1 MKNTAITLLPGLA
14 LATAAQAGSDYSA
27 KGKEVIPPPPAPCL
41 WTWFAGGSAGYVS
54 GDWDEEIYTLH
65 LGAERKCPGSNCSHA
80 IYLEVGYTEKE
91 EGFSAIVGDF
101 PTDLSYECDVIP
113 ITLNYKYEC
122 ALTGNLN
129 WYVGAGAGV
138 ALVDCKASAT
148 TRTQS
153 GNLTQSNS
161 EDDTVFYAH
170 IFAGLTYNVSESFE
184 LFAGVKYI
192 FMDDVDFGGG
202 SSLVD
207 DFTLDEDL
215 HVELGARFNF

>member
-1 MKNTAITLLPGLA
+1 MKNTALTLLTGLA
-14 LATAAQAGSDYSA
+14 LATAAQAGPDYSA
-27 KGKEVIPPPPAPCL
+27 KGKDVVVTPPPAPCL
-41 WTWFAGGSAGYVS
+41 WSWFAGGSAGYVS
-54 GDWDEEIYTLH
+54 GDWDEDIYTLH
-65 LGAERKCPGSNCSHA
+65 LGAERKCPGSDCSHA

-91 EGFSAIVGDF
+91 VSDHFIVGDF
-101 PTDLSYECDVIP
+101 PTDFKFECEVIP

-138 ALVDCKASAT
+138 ALVDCKASI
-148 TRTQS
+148 TRYSQS
-153 GNLTQSNS
+153 APFRQSAS

-170 IFAGLTYNVSESFE
+170 VFAGLTYNVSESFE
-184 LFAGVKYI
+184 IFGGVKYI

-202 SSLVD
+202 PFGD
-207 DFTLDEDL
+207 DFNLDEDI